1 MPRQK
6 TDDGKDGR
14 GESRCPCCAYDFRSD
29 QLLRH
34 IKSHRTNLTKWLDS
48 ECRAAAIQHKLPF
61 MFYHPSFVKNKK
73 AFDESKLF
81 CLCLI
86 CGEGRHKKGHGS
98 PHDFL
103 RIHRESECVKQWDS
117 VADLF
122 GELPEDAPPPP
133 QAPAPQETAK
143 DRLIQKLMADIAE
156 LKQTAEKDG
165 KRFNEL
171 WKEHEQLKKQSR
183 APVAVSVPPEPEPAP
198 APEPEPQPQP
208 PTLVV
213 VPTEPEPMPDFTI
226 LPLATV
232 RNDPNEGKPGY
243 FQAKS
248 GKWLRKI
255 TGTAPPPPPPAPEP
269 QNTMLETQEIK
280 DPNEGRDGYFLSKGT
295 GKWIRKL
302 GSGMPRPTT
311 TLLPVKPPPPVP
323 KAPTLT
329 LNIDDILAK
338 LTAPPTDAEKAE
350 IERENEEFQINEIL
364 NGIVEHEWTADETKD
379 YISERE
385 QEMNLTAVLKRRN
398 LHAILRFADG
408 EDNFEEIAEIQRA

>member
-198 APEPEPQPQP
+198 APEPEPEPEP

-213 VPTEPEPMPDFTI
+213 VPTEPEPMPDFAT
-226 LPLATV
+226 LPVATV
-232 RNDPNEGKPGY
+232 RPKVV
-243 FQAKS
+243 
-248 GKWLRKI
+248 RKI
-255 TGTAPPPPPPAPEP
+255 GAAIRAEAEKAQ
-269 QNTMLETQEIK
+269 QNTLLETQATETPK
-280 DPNEGRDGYFLSKGT
+280 DPNEGRDGYSKSPT
-295 GKWIRKL
+295 GRWVRRITKI
-302 GSGMPRPTT
+302 MPRPST
-311 TLLPVKPPPPVP
+311 TLLPVKPPPAVP
-323 KAPTLT
+323 KMPMLT
-329 LNIDDILAK
+329 MNVDDIFAQ

-350 IERENEEFQINEIL
+350 IERENEEFQIKEIL

-408 EDNFEEIAEIQRA
+408 EDNFEEIVEIQRA

>member
-350 IERENEEFQINEIL
+350 IDRKNEEFQINEIL

>member
-1 MPRQK
+1 
-6 TDDGKDGR
+6 
-14 GESRCPCCAYDFRSD
+14 
-29 QLLRH
+29 
-34 IKSHRTNLTKWLDS
+34 
-48 ECRAAAIQHKLPF
+48 

-213 VPTEPEPMPDFTI
+213 VPTEPEPMPDFAT
-226 LPLATV
+226 LPVATV
-232 RNDPNEGKPGY
+232 RPKVV
-243 FQAKS
+243 
-248 GKWLRKI
+248 RKI
-255 TGTAPPPPPPAPEP
+255 GAAIRAEAEKAQ
-269 QNTMLETQEIK
+269 QNTLLETQAAETPK

-302 GSGMPRPTT
+302 GSAMPRPTT
-311 TLLPVKPPPPVP
+311 TLLAVKPPPAVP

-329 LNIDDILAK
+329 LNIDDILAQ
-338 LTAPPTDAEKAE
+338 LNAPPTDAEKAE
-350 IERENEEFQINEIL
+350 MDRENEEFQINEIL

-385 QEMNLTAVLKRRN
+385 EEMNLTAVLKRRCLN
-398 LHAILRFADG
+398 AILRFADG